1 MATQTKVDDLLKTLY
16 TMAFLVEARDA
27 YTGGH
32 LWRVSQFAKRL
43 ATAAGLSRKEAAA
56 IGLGGFLHDLGKVG
70 VPDAILGK
78 TDKLTDAEYGII
90 KTHPD
95 VGIRVLR
102 GHPLI
107 DFVHEA
113 ILGHHERPDGRGYPH
128 GISDDS
134 IGVSAK
140 IIGLVDAF
148 DAMTSSRP
156 YRKGMSLEAAIEQ
169 ISMNL
174 GTQFDKKF
182 SEIFIQL
189 ARAGELNDI
198 IGHSDSGIPLHNC
211 PPCGLV
217 VTVNRN
223 LQAGDAIFCRVCG
236 HGHQFVTDS
245 KTSTLV
251 LSSEILTGSPTDLIA
266 DIDHSLLGEL
276 IDETAPYLFVG
287 KARWWNWRG
296 LK

>member
-1 MATQTKVDDLLKTLY
+1 MQTKVDDLLKTLY

-32 LWRVSQFAKRL
+32 LWRVSQFATRL
-43 ATAAGLSRKEAAA
+43 AVASGLSRKEVAA

-95 VGIRVLR
+95 VGIRVLY

-107 DFVHEA
+107 DFVQEA
-113 ILGHHERPDGRGYPH
+113 IIGHHERPDGCGYPH
-128 GISDDS
+128 GISNES
-134 IGVSAK
+134 LGISAR

-156 YRKGMSLEAAIEQ
+156 YRKGMPLELALEQ
-169 ISMNL
+169 ITINA

-182 SEIFIQL
+182 SKIFIEL
-189 ARAGELNDI
+189 GRKGELDDI
-198 IGHSDSGIPLHNC
+198 IGHSDSGIPMRDC
-211 PPCGLV
+211 PMCGRV

-223 LQAGDAIFCRVCG
+223 LKDGDAVFCRVCG
-236 HGHQFVTDS
+236 NGHHVLFNP
-245 KTSTLV
+245 KTSL
-251 LSSEILTGSPTDLIA
+251 LEPTGDMQRGMPTDLIA
-266 DIDHSLLGEL
+266 DIDHTMLAKL
-276 IDETAPYLFVG
+276 IDNTAPYLFVG
-287 KARWWNWRG
+287 KTQWWNWREQ
-296 LK
+296 KK